1 MMAGLA
7 KMVTENEMGSCK
19 EDLGTIIGILF
30 MSRTY
35 SHIAHLKTGSYAKHK
50 ALNEFYDSVVDMADS
65 LAEASQG
72 LYGKLEI
79 PYLNMI
85 GKIDDPIGGITSQLK
100 AIEKLIGNIDE
111 EYLKSI
117 LQEIQALYRKTLYLL
132 VNLD

>member
-1 MMAGLA
+1 MAGLA
-7 KMVTENEMGSCK
+7 KMTTDNEMGSCK

-35 SHIAHLKTGSYAKHK
+35 AHIAHLKTGSFAKHK
-50 ALNEFYDSVVDMADS
+50 ALNEFYDAVVDIADS

-72 LYGKLEI
+72 LYGKLDI

-85 GKIDDPIGGITSQLK
+85 GKIEDPIGGITSQLK
-100 AIEKLIGNIDE
+100 AIEKLIGSCDE
-111 EYLKSI
+111 DYIENI
-117 LQEIQALYRKTLYLL
+117 LQEVQALYRKTLYLL

>member
-7 KMVTENEMGSCK
+7 KMTTDNERGSCK

-50 ALNEFYDSVVDMADS
+50 ALNKFYDSVVDMADS

-72 LYGKLEI
+72 LYGKLDI

-111 EYLKSI
+111 EYLKNI

>member
-50 ALNEFYDSVVDMADS
+50 ALNEFYDSVIDIADS

-72 LYGKLEI
+72 LYGKLDI

-111 EYLKSI
+111 E
-117 LQEIQALYRKTLYLL
+117 
-132 VNLD
+132 

>member
-1 MMAGLA
+1 MAGLA
-7 KMVTENEMGSCK
+7 KMTTDNEMGSCK

-111 EYLKSI
+111 EYLKNI

>member
-7 KMVTENEMGSCK
+7 KMTTENEMGSCK

-50 ALNEFYDSVVDMADS
+50 ALNEFYDSVVNMADS

-111 EYLKSI
+111 EYLKNI

>member
-7 KMVTENEMGSCK
+7 KMTTENEMGSCK

-72 LYGKLEI
+72 LYGKLDI

>member
-7 KMVTENEMGSCK
+7 KMTTENEMRSCK

-50 ALNEFYDSVVDMADS
+50 ALNKFYDSVVDMADS

-111 EYLKSI
+111 EYLKNI

>member
-1 MMAGLA
+1 MAGLA
-7 KMVTENEMGSCK
+7 RMTTDNEMGSCK

-35 SHIAHLKTGSYAKHK
+35 AHIAHLKTGSFAKHK
-50 ALNEFYDSVVDMADS
+50 ALNEFYDAVVYIADS

-72 LYGKLEI
+72 LYGKLDI

-85 GKIDDPIGGITSQLK
+85 GKIEDPIGGITSQLK
-100 AIEKLIGNIDE
+100 AIEKLIGSCDE
-111 EYLKSI
+111 DYIENI
-117 LQEIQALYRKTLYLL
+117 LQEVQALYRKTLYLL

>member
-7 KMVTENEMGSCK
+7 KMTTESEMGSCK
-19 EDLGTIIGILF
+19 EDLGTIVGILF

-72 LYGKLEI
+72 LYGKLDI

-111 EYLKSI
+111 EYLKNI

>member
-1 MMAGLA
+1 MAGLA
-7 KMVTENEMGSCK
+7 KMTTENEMGSCK

-72 LYGKLEI
+72 LYGKLDI

-85 GKIDDPIGGITSQLK
+85 GKTDDPIGGITSQLK

>member
-7 KMVTENEMGSCK
+7 KMTTENEMGSCK

>member
-1 MMAGLA
+1 MAGLA
-7 KMVTENEMGSCK
+7 KMTTENEMGSCK

-111 EYLKSI
+111 EYLKNI

>member
-1 MMAGLA
+1 MAGLA
-7 KMVTENEMGSCK
+7 KMTTETEMGSCK

-50 ALNEFYDSVVDMADS
+50 ALNEFYDSVVNMADS

-72 LYGKLEI
+72 LYGKLDI

-111 EYLKSI
+111 EYLKNI

>member
-1 MMAGLA
+1 MAGLA
-7 KMVTENEMGSCK
+7 KMTTENEMGSCK

-50 ALNEFYDSVVDMADS
+50 ALNEFYDSVIDMADS

-72 LYGKLEI
+72 LYGKLDI

-111 EYLKSI
+111 EYLKNI

>member
-7 KMVTENEMGSCK
+7 KMTTENEMGSCK

-50 ALNEFYDSVVDMADS
+50 ALNEFYDSVVDMVDS

-72 LYGKLEI
+72 LYGKLDI

>member
-1 MMAGLA
+1 MAGLA
-7 KMVTENEMGSCK
+7 RMTTDNEMGSCR

-35 SHIAHLKTGSYAKHK
+35 AHIAHLKTGSFAKHK
-50 ALNEFYDSVVDMADS
+50 ALNEFYDAVVDIADS

-72 LYGKLEI
+72 LYGKLDI

-85 GKIDDPIGGITSQLK
+85 GKIEDPIGGITSQLK
-100 AIEKLIGNIDE
+100 AIEKLIGSCDE
-111 EYLKSI
+111 DYIENI
-117 LQEIQALYRKTLYLL
+117 LQEVQALYRKTLYLL

>member
-1 MMAGLA
+1 MAGLA
-7 KMVTENEMGSCK
+7 RMTTDNEMGSCK

-35 SHIAHLKTGSYAKHK
+35 AHIAHLKTGSFAKHK
-50 ALNEFYDSVVDMADS
+50 ALNEFYDEVVDIADS

-72 LYGKLEI
+72 LYGKLDI

-100 AIEKLIGNIDE
+100 AIEKLIGSCDE
-111 EYLKSI
+111 DYIENI
-117 LQEIQALYRKTLYLL
+117 LQEVQALYRKTLYLL

>member
-1 MMAGLA
+1 MAGLA
-7 KMVTENEMGSCK
+7 KMTTENEMGSCK

-72 LYGKLEI
+72 LYGKLDI

-111 EYLKSI
+111 EYLKNI

>member
-7 KMVTENEMGSCK
+7 KMVTESEMRSCK
-19 EDLGTIIGILF
+19 EDLGTIIGILL

-72 LYGKLEI
+72 LYGKLDI

>member
-1 MMAGLA
+1 MAGLA
-7 KMVTENEMGSCK
+7 KMTTENEMGSCK

-50 ALNEFYDSVVDMADS
+50 ALNKFYDSVVDMADS

-72 LYGKLEI
+72 LYGKLDI

-111 EYLKSI
+111 EYLKNI

>member
-7 KMVTENEMGSCK
+7 KVTTDNEMGSCK

-72 LYGKLEI
+72 LYGKLDI

>member
-1 MMAGLA
+1 MAGLA
-7 KMVTENEMGSCK
+7 KMITENEMGSCK

-111 EYLKSI
+111 EYLKNI

>member
-7 KMVTENEMGSCK
+7 KMTTETEMGSCK

-50 ALNEFYDSVVDMADS
+50 ALNEFYDSVVNMADS

-72 LYGKLEI
+72 LYGKLDI

-111 EYLKSI
+111 EYLKNI

>member
-7 KMVTENEMGSCK
+7 KMTTENEMGSCK

-50 ALNEFYDSVVDMADS
+50 ALNKFYDSVVDMADS

-72 LYGKLEI
+72 LYGKLDI

-111 EYLKSI
+111 EYLKNI

>member
-7 KMVTENEMGSCK
+7 KMVTENEMWSCK

-50 ALNEFYDSVVDMADS
+50 ALNKFYDSVVDMADS

-72 LYGKLEI
+72 LYGKLDI